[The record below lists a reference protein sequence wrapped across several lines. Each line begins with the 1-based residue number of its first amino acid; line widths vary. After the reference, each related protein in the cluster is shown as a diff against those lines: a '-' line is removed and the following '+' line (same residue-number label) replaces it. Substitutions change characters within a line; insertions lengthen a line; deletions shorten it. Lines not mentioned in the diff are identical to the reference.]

1 MEIFLPLPDAPPVI
15 LNALAQSQRYETLEA
30 THHLS
35 QPILGAAFSPFSAV
49 ILVVANW
56 ELRSVHLEDSP

>member
-1 MEIFLPLPDAPPVI
+1 MEVVLPLSDAPVI

-35 QPILGAAFSPFSAV
+35 QPILGAAFSPFS
-49 ILVVANW
+49 VANW
-56 ELRSVHLEDSP
+56 ELRSVHFEDSP